1 MKSNPH
7 PGIQAMLANAIKSS
21 DGKVCLGTEADQR
34 MWGFP
39 ADHLSYRW
47 IADQNFYPCG
57 RVIGLAG
64 VKESCKSAYAMTLA
78 KIWMDYG
85 GLCVYIDTENKKSPA
100 LYQAI
105 VGPEHLERTLDYV
118 AFSTEEWQSQ
128 VLDAIDFASKDPSM
142 KDVPIVF
149 VVDSLGGVTAAE
161 GVEKIRKEGHVN
173 ARSTVGMVKAK
184 SHNEFFKYISEKL
197 YMQPYLF
204 LYVNHL
210 SDDIMSPI
218 SGTKRKPG
226 GTGQDYH
233 AVLDLWFS
241 VVKGTPELKKSLGY
255 TQRLLKIKTAKNSL
269 GASQRQLSIPYRWT
283 NNADTGQIE
292 RCWFD
297 WDAATA
303 MLLADDGRHGWKT
316 RIKEDCLVTVTANK
330 YSCRALDIVKVTDS
344 ELGAAIRENVELREF
359 LSDRLGINRSKMW
372 TKLNLTDE
380 QRDIYEVST
389 AANVIQTLDDTTEDS
404 NEASSDS

>member
-7 PGIQAMLANAIKSS
+7 PGIQAMLANAVKSS
-21 DGKVCLGTEADQR
+21 DGKVCIGTEADQR

-39 ADHLSYRW
+39 SDHLSYRW
-47 IADQNFYPCG
+47 LADQNFHPCG

-78 KIWMDYG
+78 KIWMDNG

-100 LYQAI
+100 LYQAV
-105 VGPEHLERTLDYV
+105 VGEEHLNRTLDYV
-118 AFSTEEWQSQ
+118 AFSTEEWQAQ
-128 VLDAIDFASKDPSM
+128 VLEAIEFASKDPSM

-149 VVDSLGGVTAAE
+149 IIDSLGGVTAAE
-161 GVEKIRKEGHVN
+161 GMEKIRKEGFAN
-173 ARSTVGMVKAK
+173 ARSTIGMVKAK

-218 SGTKRKPG
+218 QGAKRKPG

-241 VVKGTPELKKSLGY
+241 VVKGTPEFKKSLGY
-255 TQRLLKIKTAKNSL
+255 TQRILKIKTAKNSL
-269 GASQRQLSIPYRWT
+269 GASQRNIQIPYRWT
-283 NNADTGQIE
+283 NDPQTGQID

-316 RIKEDCLVTVTANK
+316 RLKEDCLVTVTANK
-330 YSCRALDIVKVTDS
+330 YSCRALDIVKVTDA

-359 LSDRLGINRSKMW
+359 LSDRLGINRSKLW
-372 TKLNLTDE
+372 ANLDLTEE
-380 QRDIYEVST
+380 QREVYETPT
-389 AANVIQTLDDTTEDS
+389 AANVAQAPKEEEDAD
-404 NEASSDS
+404 EASAES

>member
-1 MKSNPH
+1 MKSTPH
-7 PGIQAMLANAIKSS
+7 AGIQAMLANAIKGS

-39 ADHLSYRW
+39 CDHLSYRW
-47 IADQNFYPCG
+47 VSDQNFYPCG

-78 KIWMDYG
+78 KVWMDRG
-85 GLCVYIDTENKKSPA
+85 GVCVYIDTENKKSPS
-100 LYQAI
+100 LYRAI
-105 VGPEHLERTLDYV
+105 VGEEHLDRTLDYV

-128 VLDAIDFASKDPSM
+128 VLDAIDFASNDPNM

-149 VVDSLGGVTAAE
+149 IVDSLGGVTAAE
-161 GVEKIRKEGHVN
+161 GIEKIRKEGSVN

-184 SHNEFFKYISEKL
+184 SHNEFFKYINEKL
-197 YMQPYLF
+197 FMKPYLF

-218 SGTKRKPG
+218 QGAKRKPG

-241 VVKGTPELKKSLGY
+241 VVKGTPEFKRTLGY
-255 TQRLLKIKTAKNSL
+255 TQRILKVKTAKNSL
-269 GASQRQLSIPYRWT
+269 GASQRQIIIPYRWT
-283 NNADTGQIE
+283 KDPDSGQIDN
-292 RCWFD
+292 CWFD

-303 MLLADDGRHGWKT
+303 MLLADDGRHGLKGL
-316 RIKEDCLVTVTANK
+316 IKNDCLVTVTANK
-330 YSCRALDIVKVTDS
+330 YTCRALDLVKVTDS
-344 ELGAAIRENVELREF
+344 ELGAAIRENSELREF

-372 TKLNLTDE
+372 DKLALTED
-380 QRDIYEVST
+380 QRNIYEVPTS
-389 AANVIQTLDDTTEDS
+389 ANVVKTPEETDISDEAPEDS
-404 NEASSDS
+404 